1 MTAAL
6 AIWTSLFVC
15 LINISLAGKID
26 LTLKMNAEGAE
37 TVRSV
42 LTKLEKFH
50 FHNFFS
56 TSTQKGQ
63 VNEQFMREMAFVESQ
78 DGEEADAAMNG
89 GIWKVDSHIFKT
101 TQSFNY
107 SILYQQICEAFCID
121 WQAVDY
127 QELAKPLYSGLAVYI
142 YMYHLDVN
150 GEGLPDGALDRIK
163 AEFWLRVFKR
173 SHNQFY
179 VRWTLYISQLRRTE
193 GE

>member
-50 FHNFFS
+50 FHNLLS

-63 VNEQFMREMAFVESQ
+63 VNEHFMREMAFVESQ
-78 DGEEADAAMNG
+78 DGEEADAAMKG
-89 GIWKVDSHIFKT
+89 GI
-101 TQSFNY
+101 
-107 SILYQQICEAFCID
+107 
-121 WQAVDY
+121 
-127 QELAKPLYSGLAVYI
+127 
-142 YMYHLDVN
+142 
-150 GEGLPDGALDRIK
+150 
-163 AEFWLRVFKR
+163 
-173 SHNQFY
+173 
-179 VRWTLYISQLRRTE
+179 
-193 GE
+193 